1 VFTEIYALFNRP
13 GPLKGAETLVYYI
26 MRQGSFGT
34 NHLGRAASTAPFKV
48 VFFHHPIYSS
58 T

>member
-1 VFTEIYALFNRP
+1 
-13 GPLKGAETLVYYI
+13 LKGAETLVYYI
-26 MRQGSFGT
+26 MRQGFFGT